1 MSEPLAANLTSTIL
15 IAGQI
20 EILREVGFILQLFK
34 KDIAMKSNVMSL
46 AVSVFFGC
54 LILFPIISLAKEAEA
69 AFTLKQTIVKAL
81 QANIGLK
88 SSQEEIKAADAAK
101 KAQQTYFFPTFGA
114 TYRYVRNDEEFIS
127 PEVGTIIPLNEFH
140 FSTTVTQPLFAGFS
154 LLNQYEITKLGFD
167 AALINEK
174 LTIQN
179 IILNAKTT
187 YFLLLKT
194 QKLRNIAMDT
204 VTQLEAHRNVADNF
218 YQVGMIPLNDLLQS
232 EVELANAKQELLI
245 AKNNLNNAEAT
256 FNVLLRRPINAAAE
270 IEDIVDY
277 TPFEKDLDYC
287 FKEAEKNRLEFQITD
302 LDIQTT
308 ERKLALIKKDY
319 YPSVNLQGTY
329 LQQGEELDAQGGLG
343 VFGDPSGWSVS
354 VVASWDFWEWG
365 RTNFGKEEQL
375 SRVSQARLRKTE
387 VSDNIQLEVKKAYL
401 RTQEAEKAIVTIEKA
416 IQQAKENFRISNER
430 YKEQMNTSTDVLDA
444 QTLLSR
450 TMANY
455 YNALYAFKISKASLY
470 RAIGQEIM
478 E

>member
-1 MSEPLAANLTSTIL
+1 M
-15 IAGQI
+15 
-20 EILREVGFILQLFK
+20 QLFK

-54 LILFPIISLAKEAEA
+54 LILFPIISSAKGTEA

-81 QANIGLK
+81 QVNIGLK
-88 SSQEEIKAADAAK
+88 SSQEEIKAAGATK
-101 KAQQTYFFPTFGA
+101 NAQQTYFFPTFGA
-114 TYRYVRNDEEFIS
+114 TYRYVRNDEEFTS
-127 PEVGTIIPLNEFH
+127 PGVGTISSQNEFH

-154 LLNQYEITKLGFD
+154 LLNQYEITKLGLD
-167 AALINEK
+167 TALISEK

-187 YFLLLKT
+187 YFLLLRA

-204 VTQLEAHRNVADNF
+204 VMQLEAHRNVADNF
-218 YQVGMIPLNDLLQS
+218 YQVGMIPLNDLLQA
-232 EVELANAKQELLI
+232 EVELANAKQELLV
-245 AKNNLNNAEAT
+245 AKNNLDNAEAN

-270 IEDIVDY
+270 IKDIVDY

-287 FKEAEKNRLEFQITD
+287 FKEAEKNRLEFQISD
-302 LDIQTT
+302 LNIQIT

-319 YPSVNLQGTY
+319 YPSVNLQGEY
-329 LQQGEELDAQGGLG
+329 LQQGEEWDAQGGIG
-343 VFGDPSGWSVS
+343 AFGDSSGWRVS

-365 RTNFGKEEQL
+365 RTNFGKKGQL
-375 SRVSQARLRKTE
+375 SRVSQAKLRKTE
-387 VSDNIQLEVKKAYL
+387 ISDNIRLEVKKAYL

-455 YNALYAFKISKASLY
+455 YNALYAFKLSKASLY